1 MILGITGGT
10 GSGKT
15 TLLDLIEEHGGLVI
29 DCDRLYHQL
38 LETDQELLYSI
49 EARFPGVVKNGKLN
63 RKKLGSI
70 VFSEKQALLDLNEIT
85 HRAVYEAVV
94 QQLTPEPRLAA
105 VDAIGLFEGGVD
117 KLCKLTVAVN
127 APWEARLARLIARD
141 GISEEY
147 ALSRMNAQPSNAA
160 FSARCDY
167 TLDNDGTEAEF
178 RQKCLAFIRNL
189 DIIK

>member
-10 GSGKT
+10 GCGKT
-15 TLLDLIEEHGGLVI
+15 TLLSVIEELGGVVI
-29 DCDRLYHQL
+29 DCDQLYHQL
-38 LETDQELLYSI
+38 LETDKDLLCRI
-49 EARFPGVVKNGKLN
+49 GARFPGVVEKGKLN

-70 VFSEKQALLDLNEIT
+70 VFSQKQALLDLNEIT
-85 HRAVYEAVV
+85 HRAVYQAVV
-94 QQLTPEPRLAA
+94 QQLTPEPKLAA
-105 VDAIGLFEGGVD
+105 VDAIGLFEGGLD

-127 APWEARLARLIARD
+127 APWEARLARSTARD

-147 ALSRMNAQPSNAA
+147 ALSRMNAQQSNAE